1 MSEKKT
7 DKNKPLPDPYVSALG
22 PVPPE
27 HFDDD
32 QRCLDD
38 DEVDTGKGS
47 VYGALSQRGKSAAK
61 S

>member
-1 MSEKKT
+1 MTTKPKKPE
-7 DKNKPLPDPYVSALG
+7 PLPDPYVSAVG

-38 DEVDTGKGS
+38 DEIDTSKGS
-47 VYGALSQRGKSAAK
+47 VYGALSQRGKPAAK
-61 S
+61 P